1 MSTAPAC
8 LPRRD
13 EHVLAHQRK
22 MAEERDEDDGLS
34 QRLQEDE
41 EAPVPKTKKAK
52 GKRTGVLTPS
62 AANALHF

>member
-1 MSTAPAC
+1 
-8 LPRRD
+8 
-13 EHVLAHQRK
+13 

>member
-13 EHVLAHQRK
+13 EQVIGHQRK
-22 MAEERDEDDGLS
+22 TAEERDEEDGVS
-34 QRLQEDE
+34 QQPQEDE
-41 EAPVPKTKKAK
+41 APAPKTKKAK